1 MSIDLRFLSPRSTC
15 AICGRECDA
24 DGAPV
29 IAELDPQV
37 DARVQGLHLRADVT
51 PGERLVVCRE
61 CQPD

>member
-29 IAELDPQV
+29 VAELDPEV
-37 DARVQGLHLRADVT
+37 ATSLDGTHMLVDVT
-51 PGERLVVCRE
+51 LGEQLVICE
-61 CQPD
+61 DCAAK